1 MARSQ
6 TFGVRVDTLFTLY
19 FKEHYNVVFQFL
31 ATTQKLCREY
41 ASLFSIYI
49 KAGVATIEFDW
60 PKRKRETVFPPS
72 LLSRVY
78 ICDFL

>member
-60 PKRKRETVFPPS
+60 PKRKKGNGFSPFS
-72 LLSRVY
+72 SIQGLYL
-78 ICDFL
+78 